1 MITTQIADTPE
12 KIAFDLPKA
21 VGVVRYD
28 LSESNADRHTVAIRR
43 HAETLGYD
51 YLYTVHPPADAVDPV
66 AYALVLAATLGADA
80 IVVYDLGHVN
90 NQPALV
96 CDEGFDLETVC
107 PQWTWLRCGS
117 ANVGRWRGAA

>member
-51 YLYTVHPPADAVDPV
+51 YLYTVVRHE
-66 AYALVLAATLGADA
+66 AL
-80 IVVYDLGHVN
+80 
-90 NQPALV
+90 
-96 CDEGFDLETVC
+96 FS
-107 PQWTWLRCGS
+107 GS
-117 ANVGRWRGAA
+117 EVRGL